1 MTADQPAAQITS
13 PTTRN
18 LGTPK
23 SVTLT
28 IISGS
33 VDVVAAPHTRTAT
46 LEVREVQGPPLTV
59 ATTSAGLRIEQVKNS
74 DGQIWG
80 TISSLLGGA
89 AERPRARLLLTIP
102 DDTTVSIRT
111 ASADVFAG
119 GTHGALTVYTVSGGV
134 TLDRST
140 GRVDVTTVSGTIDCG
155 SPSGELKAKT
165 VSGDMTIQDAVLRSA
180 RLNTVSGRCILDLRH
195 GPALVTANSVSGAV
209 SVRLP
214 ADSGYDATLT
224 STSGHVVVDGEPLVN
239 EGKRGGHRYTGDRS
253 VAINGRTVSGDLVV
267 LRRPG
272 AGGTN
277 PAGPVIGEQFGGDIQ
292 DEVRRPEEDR

>member
-1 MTADQPAAQITS
+1 MTANKPADQITS
-13 PTTRN
+13 PTTRD

-28 IISGS
+28 IISGGI
-33 VDVVAAPHTRTAT
+33 DVVAAPHTRTAT

-59 ATTSAGLRIEQVKNS
+59 TTTSSGVRIEQVKNG

-80 TISSLLGGA
+80 TISSFLGGGG
-89 AERPRARLLLTIP
+89 ERPKARLLLTVP
-102 DDTTVSIRT
+102 DETSVSVRT
-111 ASADVFAG
+111 ASADVLAG
-119 GTHGALTVYTVSGGV
+119 GIHGSLTVYTVSGSV

-140 GRVDVTTVSGTIDCG
+140 GPVDVTTVSGSINSA

-165 VSGDMTIQDAVLRSA
+165 VSGDMTVQDAVLRSA

-195 GPALVTANSVSGAV
+195 GPSLVTANSVSGAV

-214 ADSGYDATLT
+214 ADCGYDATLA
-224 STSGHVVVDGEPLVN
+224 STSGNVVVDGETLVS

-253 VAINGRTVSGDLVV
+253 VAIKARAVGGDLAV
-267 LRRPG
+267 LRRAA
-272 AGGTN
+272 AGGTT
-277 PAGPVIGEQFGGDIQ
+277 PPGPVIGDAFGGDIQ
-292 DEVRRPEEDR
+292 DEIRRPEENR